1 MESGQCHSPSY
12 LSSWLA
18 TAGDWFDPAKL
29 HDQHDQDLARPVLS
43 SRTITSSSTSLYF
56 ASRGRTQ
63 ERKRKHKRKISM
75 DSDTASVASGETT
88 KTRATTTSA
97 TSFQNRPI
105 LYPTPPSTRQRS
117 PSPTR
122 KILSQLKLATP
133 SLRVC
138 QPDVR
143 VEQPPAVK
151 RLRSMLIAKL
161 SSDVIPHS
169 LEVVVFPFRGFYG

>member
-1 MESGQCHSPSY
+1 MESEQYDPPNY

-18 TAGDWFDPAKL
+18 TASDWFNPAELHNQPDQDPA
-29 HDQHDQDLARPVLS
+29 S
-43 SRTITSSSTSLYF
+43 SRTFTSPTSLHSF
-56 ASRGRTQ
+56 TVRGRTPV
-63 ERKRKHKRKISM
+63 RKRNRSM
-75 DSDTASVASGETT
+75 NSDTASNASGETT
-88 KTRATTTSA
+88 RTRATTASA

-122 KILSQLKLATP
+122 KVLSQLKLATP

-143 VEQPPAVK
+143 LEQPPAVR
-151 RLRSMLIAKL
+151 RLRRRLMAKL
-161 SSDVIPHS
+161 SSEVIPHS
-169 LEVVVFPFRGFYG
+169 LEVVVFPFNSRVHG